1 MKLTD
6 QEVKDIL
13 AKAEQDAVATTAKYL
28 SDIGGDTYPCG
39 FAWVHIKPAR
49 GQFVKIMKELKMGRT
64 DEFYGGYVVYNPSG
78 NFCQNM
84 DAKYEGAKAF
94 ANELKRHGVN
104 ATAIQRID

>member
-1 MKLTD
+1 
-6 QEVKDIL
+6 
-13 AKAEQDAVATTAKYL
+13 
-28 SDIGGDTYPCG
+28 
-39 FAWVHIKPAR
+39 
-49 GQFVKIMKELKMGRT
+49 MGRT